1 MPAIIKNR
9 IKDTTNNIMNK
20 NTIIGYLLIGAVLLG
35 YFYFNQPNPQQ
46 IEAQRRYQ
54 DSIAQIQYAQEQAII
69 KAEEEK
75 RAALATQ
82 STDSTS
88 AFFNVLQ
95 GEESFVTLSNEKLSV
110 RLSTLGG
117 RVCSATLADYKN
129 QQGEP
134 ITLFDENDHITVRNA
149 RRGSEELYNQF
160 YFTLDGKEDNINTAN
175 LYFTP
180 IATTDNSVTMRLAF
194 TPDRYLDFAYTLI
207 PDSYML
213 NLSIEAHNMQN
224 MLPGSSREIGINW
237 DQLIRQQEKGFT
249 FEQQYTNI
257 TYKLSDDDTENLSER
272 TSEKENVEQPVD
284 WVALKNQFFSCI
296 VISADEFSDVS
307 LSSDTLHEG
316 RGYMKNCSVAMYA
329 PFDPNGKKATDL
341 QFYFGPNKYS
351 ELQAS
356 NDLSINGDK
365 ELQLHKLI
373 YFGWPIVRLINR
385 YFIIYLFDWLTSWGL
400 SMGLVLLLLTLIVKA
415 IVYPF
420 TYKSYVSSA
429 KMRALKPYIDEI
441 NAKYPKP
448 EDAMR
453 KQQEIMTMYSQ
464 YGASPMGG
472 CLPMLIQMPI
482 FIALFNF
489 VPNAIEL
496 RQQSF
501 LWADDLSSY
510 DALIS
515 WGTSIWPIGNH
526 ISIFCLLF
534 CVTQILNTYY
544 MQKMQPS
551 MGGSPEQEAQMK
563 MMRWMMYIMPI
574 MFFFIFN
581 DYSSGLNYYYF
592 LSTLISVLIFVYMK
606 YTVKEDALLRKMQ
619 AYHEANKNNPAKRS
633 GMMARLE
640 ALQKEQQRILE
651 EQQRRKK

>member
-1 MPAIIKNR
+1 MDKNSSLGFILII
-9 IKDTTNNIMNK
+9 
-20 NTIIGYLLIGAVLLG
+20 AVMLG
-35 YFYFNQPNPQQ
+35 FFYFNQADPQQ
-46 IEAQRRYQ
+46 IEAQKRYQ
-54 DSIAQIQYAQEQAII
+54 DSIAAVQYEQELLAYKETERRQA
-69 KAEEEK
+69 E
-75 RAALATQ
+75 LATLEN
-82 STDSTS
+82 DSTS
-88 AFFNVLQ
+88 LLFNALK
-95 GEESFVTLSNEKLSV
+95 GEEQFVTLSNNKVNL

-117 RVCSATLADYKN
+117 RVCEATLNDYNN
-129 QQGEP
+129 QQGKP
-134 ITLFDENDHITVRNA
+134 VTLFNENDHITIRNA
-149 RRGSEELYNQF
+149 RRGQEDIYNQF
-160 YFTLDGKEDNINTAN
+160 YFTIDGKEENINTSE

-180 IATTDNSVTMRLAF
+180 IHVTDSSVTMRLAF
-194 TPDRYLDFAYTLI
+194 STDKYIDFNYSLL

-213 NLSIEAHNMQN
+213 NLSIEAHNMQGV
-224 MLPGSSREIGINW
+224 LPGSTRELGITW
-237 DQLIRQQEKGFT
+237 DQLLRQQEKGFT

-257 TYKLSDDDTENLSER
+257 TYKIADEGTDNLSER
-272 TSEKENVEQPVD
+272 TNDKENIEEPVD
-284 WVALKNQFFSCI
+284 WVAFKNQFFSCI
-296 VISADEFSDVS
+296 VIAGSEFSNVS
-307 LSSDTLHEG
+307 LSSDTINEG
-316 RGYMKNCSVAMYA
+316 KGYMKNCSASMYT
-329 PFDPNGKKATDL
+329 PFDPSGKNATDL

-351 ELQAS
+351 ELKAS
-356 NDLSINGDK
+356 NKLAINENK

-415 IVYPF
+415 AVYPF

-453 KQQEIMTMYSQ
+453 KQQEIMGLYSK

-501 LWADDLSSY
+501 LWAHDLSSY

-515 WGTSIWPIGNH
+515 WDTYIWPIGNH

-534 CVTQILNTYY
+534 CLTQIVNTYY
-544 MQKMQPS
+544 TSKMQPN
-551 MGGSPEQEAQMK
+551 MGGSPEQEMQMK
-563 MMRWMMYIMPI
+563 MMRWMMYIMPVI
-574 MFFFIFN
+574 FFFIFN

-592 LSTLISVLIFVYMK
+592 LSTLISVIIFIYLRK
-606 YTVKEDALLRKMQ
+606 SVKEQELLRKME
-619 AYHEANKNNPAKRS
+619 AYYEKNKNNPAKRS

-640 ALQKEQQRILE
+640 ALQQEQQRILE
-651 EQQRRKK
+651 EQQKRNKK

>member
-1 MPAIIKNR
+1 
-9 IKDTTNNIMNK
+9 MNK

-35 YFYFNQPNPQQ
+35 YFYFNQPNPEQLA
-46 IEAQRRYQ
+46 AQRRYQ
-54 DSIAQIQYAQEQAII
+54 DSIAQVQYAQEQAAIQA
-69 KAEEEK
+69 AEE
-75 RAALATQ
+75 RQVTLATQ

-88 AFFNVLQ
+88 MLFNVLK
-95 GEESFVTLSNEKLSV
+95 GEEKFITLKNEKLSV
-110 RLSTLGG
+110 RISTLGG
-117 RVCSATLADYKN
+117 RVCSATLADYNN
-129 QQGEP
+129 QEGEP
-134 ITLFDENDHITVRNA
+134 ITLFDEKDHITVRNA
-149 RRGSEELYNQF
+149 RRGNEDLYNQF
-160 YFTLDGKEDNINTAN
+160 YFTLDGKEDNINTSE

-180 IATTDNSVTMRLAF
+180 VEVTDSSVTMRLAF
-194 TPDRYLDFAYTLI
+194 NTDRYMDFAYTLI

-213 NLSIEAHNMQN
+213 NLSVEAHNMQN
-224 MLPGSSREIGINW
+224 ILPGSSREIGINW

-257 TYKLSDDDTENLSER
+257 TYKLKDDDTENLSER
-272 TSEKENVEQPVD
+272 SSDKENIDQPVD

-329 PFDPNGKKATDL
+329 PFDPSGKHPTDL

-351 ELQAS
+351 ELKAS
-356 NDLSINGDK
+356 NNLSINSDK

-400 SMGLVLLLLTLIVKA
+400 SMGLVLLLLTLIVKG

-420 TYKSYVSSA
+420 TYKSYLSSA
-429 KMRALKPYIDEI
+429 KMRALKPYIDEV

-448 EDAMR
+448 EDAMK
-453 KQQEIMTMYSQ
+453 KQQEIMTLYSK

-472 CLPMLIQMPI
+472 CLPMLIQMPV

-501 LWADDLSSY
+501 LWAHDLSSY

-515 WGTSIWPIGNH
+515 WNTSIWPIGNH

-534 CVTQILNTYY
+534 CVTQLLNTYY

-563 MMRWMMYIMPI
+563 IMRWMMYIMPV

-592 LSTLISVLIFVYMK
+592 LSTLISVLIYIYLR
-606 YTVKEDALLRKMQ
+606 YTIKEDELLHKMQ
-619 AYHEANKNNPAKRS
+619 AYYEANKNNPSKRS

-640 ALQKEQQRILE
+640 ALQQEQQRLLE
-651 EQQRRKK
+651 EQQKRRKK

>member
-194 TPDRYLDFAYTLI
+194 TPERYLDFVYTLI

-365 ELQLHKLI
+365 DLQLHKLI

>member
-1 MPAIIKNR
+1 
-9 IKDTTNNIMNK
+9 
-20 NTIIGYLLIGAVLLG
+20 
-35 YFYFNQPNPQQ
+35 
-46 IEAQRRYQ
+46 
-54 DSIAQIQYAQEQAII
+54 
-69 KAEEEK
+69 
-75 RAALATQ
+75 
-82 STDSTS
+82 
-88 AFFNVLQ
+88 
-95 GEESFVTLSNEKLSV
+95 
-110 RLSTLGG
+110 
-117 RVCSATLADYKN
+117 
-129 QQGEP
+129 
-134 ITLFDENDHITVRNA
+134 
-149 RRGSEELYNQF
+149 
-160 YFTLDGKEDNINTAN
+160 
-175 LYFTP
+175 
-180 IATTDNSVTMRLAF
+180 
-194 TPDRYLDFAYTLI
+194 
-207 PDSYML
+207 
-213 NLSIEAHNMQN
+213 MQN
-224 MLPGSSREIGINW
+224 ILPGSSREIGINW

-257 TYKLSDDDTENLSER
+257 TYKLKDDDTENLSER
-272 TSEKENVEQPVD
+272 SSDKENIDQPVD

-329 PFDPNGKKATDL
+329 PFDPSGKHPTDL

-351 ELQAS
+351 ELKAS
-356 NDLSINGDK
+356 NNLSINSDK

-400 SMGLVLLLLTLIVKA
+400 SMGLVLLLLTLIVKG

-420 TYKSYVSSA
+420 TYKSYLSSA
-429 KMRALKPYIDEI
+429 KMRALKPYIDEV

-448 EDAMR
+448 EDAMK
-453 KQQEIMTMYSQ
+453 KQQEIMTLYSK

-472 CLPMLIQMPI
+472 CLPMLIQMPV

-501 LWADDLSSY
+501 LWAHDLSSY

-515 WGTSIWPIGNH
+515 WNTSIWPIGNH

-534 CVTQILNTYY
+534 CVTQLLNTYY

-563 MMRWMMYIMPI
+563 IMRWMMYIMPV

-592 LSTLISVLIFVYMK
+592 LSTLISVLIYIYLR
-606 YTVKEDALLRKMQ
+606 YTIKEDELLHKMQ
-619 AYHEANKNNPAKRS
+619 AYYEANKNNPSKRS

-640 ALQKEQQRILE
+640 ALQQEQQRLLE
-651 EQQRRKK
+651 EQQKRRKK

>member
-1 MPAIIKNR
+1 
-9 IKDTTNNIMNK
+9 MNK

-54 DSIAQIQYAQEQAII
+54 DSIAQVQYAQEQAII

-75 RAALATQ
+75 KAALATQ
-82 STDSTS
+82 VTDSTS
-88 AFFNVLQ
+88 MLFNVLQ
-95 GEESFVTLSNEKLSV
+95 GEESFVTLSNGKLSV

-117 RVCSATLADYKN
+117 RVCSATLADYN
-129 QQGEP
+129 DQQGKP
-134 ITLFDENDHITVRNA
+134 ITLFDENDHITVRNS

-160 YFTLDGKEDNINTAN
+160 YFTLDGKEDNINTAD

-194 TPDRYLDFAYTLI
+194 AADRYLDFAYSLI

-213 NLSIEAHNMQN
+213 NLSVEAHNMQN
-224 MLPGSSREIGINW
+224 ILPGSSREIGINW

-272 TSEKENVEQPVD
+272 TSEKENIDKPVD

-296 VISADEFSDVS
+296 LISADEFSDVS

-329 PFDPNGKKATDL
+329 PFDPSGKKATDL

-351 ELQAS
+351 VLKAS
-356 NDLSINGDK
+356 NKLSINSDK

-448 EDAMR
+448 EDAMK
-453 KQQEIMTMYSQ
+453 KQQEIMTVYSQ

-534 CVTQILNTYY
+534 CVTQILNTYF

-563 MMRWMMYIMPI
+563 MMRWMMYLMPV

-606 YTVKEDALLRKMQ
+606 YTVKEDELLRKMQ
-619 AYHEANKNNPAKRS
+619 AYHEANRNNPAKRS

>member
-1 MPAIIKNR
+1 
-9 IKDTTNNIMNK
+9 MNK

-54 DSIAQIQYAQEQAII
+54 DSIAQVQYAQEQAII

-75 RAALATQ
+75 KAALATQ
-82 STDSTS
+82 VTDSTS
-88 AFFNVLQ
+88 MLFNVLQ
-95 GEESFVTLSNEKLSV
+95 GEESFVTLSNGKLSV

-117 RVCSATLADYKN
+117 RVCSATLADYN
-129 QQGEP
+129 DQQGKP
-134 ITLFDENDHITVRNA
+134 ITLFDENDHITVRNS

-160 YFTLDGKEDNINTAN
+160 YFTLDGKEDNINTAD

-194 TPDRYLDFAYTLI
+194 AADRYLDFAYSLI

-213 NLSIEAHNMQN
+213 NLSVEAHNMQN
-224 MLPGSSREIGINW
+224 ILPGSSREIGINW

-272 TSEKENVEQPVD
+272 TSEKENIDKPVD

-296 VISADEFSDVS
+296 LISADEFSDVS

-329 PFDPNGKKATDL
+329 PFDPSGKKATDL

-351 ELQAS
+351 VLKAS
-356 NDLSINGDK
+356 NKLSINSDK

-448 EDAMR
+448 EDAMK

-534 CVTQILNTYY
+534 CATQILNTYF

-563 MMRWMMYIMPI
+563 MMRWMMYLMPV

-606 YTVKEDALLRKMQ
+606 YTVKEDELLRKMQ
-619 AYHEANKNNPAKRS
+619 AYHEANRNNPAKRS

>member
-1 MPAIIKNR
+1 
-9 IKDTTNNIMNK
+9 MNK

-54 DSIAQIQYAQEQAII
+54 DSIAQVQYAQEQAII

-75 RAALATQ
+75 KAALATQ
-82 STDSTS
+82 VTDSTS
-88 AFFNVLQ
+88 MLFNVLQ
-95 GEESFVTLSNEKLSV
+95 GEESFVTLSNGKLSV

-117 RVCSATLADYKN
+117 RVCSATLADYN
-129 QQGEP
+129 DQQGKP
-134 ITLFDENDHITVRNA
+134 ITLFDENDHITVRNS

-160 YFTLDGKEDNINTAN
+160 YFTLDGKEDNINTAD

-194 TPDRYLDFAYTLI
+194 AADRYLDFAYSLI

-213 NLSIEAHNMQN
+213 NLSVEAHNMQN
-224 MLPGSSREIGINW
+224 ILPGSSREIGINW

-272 TSEKENVEQPVD
+272 TSEKENIDKPVD

-296 VISADEFSDVS
+296 LISADEFSDVS

-329 PFDPNGKKATDL
+329 PFDPSGKKATDL

-351 ELQAS
+351 VLKAS
-356 NDLSINGDK
+356 NELSINSDK

-448 EDAMR
+448 EDAMK
-453 KQQEIMTMYSQ
+453 KQQEIMTVYSQ

-534 CVTQILNTYY
+534 CVTQILNTYF

-563 MMRWMMYIMPI
+563 MMRWMMYLMPV

-606 YTVKEDALLRKMQ
+606 YTVKEDELLRKMQ
-619 AYHEANKNNPAKRS
+619 AYHEANRNNPAKRS

>member
-1 MPAIIKNR
+1 
-9 IKDTTNNIMNK
+9 MNK

-54 DSIAQIQYAQEQAII
+54 DSIAQVQYAQEQAII

-75 RAALATQ
+75 KAALATQ
-82 STDSTS
+82 VTDSTS
-88 AFFNVLQ
+88 MLFNVLQ

-117 RVCSATLADYKN
+117 RVCSATLADYN
-129 QQGEP
+129 DQQGKP
-134 ITLFDENDHITVRNA
+134 ITLFDENDHITVRNS

-160 YFTLDGKEDNINTAN
+160 YFTLDGKEDNINTAD

-180 IATTDNSVTMRLAF
+180 IAATDNSVTMRLAF
-194 TPDRYLDFAYTLI
+194 AADRYLDFAYSLI

-213 NLSIEAHNMQN
+213 NLSVEAHNMQN
-224 MLPGSSREIGINW
+224 ILPGSSRELGINW

-272 TSEKENVEQPVD
+272 TSEKENIDKPVD

-296 VISADEFSDVS
+296 LISADEFSDVS

-316 RGYMKNCSVAMYA
+316 RGYMKNCSAAMYA
-329 PFDPNGKKATDL
+329 PFDPSGKKATDL

-351 ELQAS
+351 VLKAS
-356 NDLSINGDK
+356 NELSINSDK

-448 EDAMR
+448 EDAMK
-453 KQQEIMTMYSQ
+453 KQQEIMTVYSQ

-534 CVTQILNTYY
+534 CVTQILNTYF

-563 MMRWMMYIMPI
+563 MMRWMMYLMPV

-606 YTVKEDALLRKMQ
+606 YTVKEDELLRKMQ
-619 AYHEANKNNPAKRS
+619 AYHEANRNNPAKRS

>member
-69 KAEEEK
+69 KTEEEK

-194 TPDRYLDFAYTLI
+194 TPERYLDFAYTLI

-619 AYHEANKNNPAKRS
+619 AYHEANKNNPTKRS

>member
-1 MPAIIKNR
+1 
-9 IKDTTNNIMNK
+9 MNK

-54 DSIAQIQYAQEQAII
+54 DSIAQVQYAQEQAII

-75 RAALATQ
+75 KAALATQ
-82 STDSTS
+82 VTDSTS
-88 AFFNVLQ
+88 MLFNVLQ

-117 RVCSATLADYKN
+117 RVCSATLADYN
-129 QQGEP
+129 DQQGKP
-134 ITLFDENDHITVRNA
+134 ITLFDENDHITVRNS

-160 YFTLDGKEDNINTAN
+160 YFTLDGKEDNINTAD

-180 IATTDNSVTMRLAF
+180 IAATDNSVTMRLAF
-194 TPDRYLDFAYTLI
+194 AADRYLDFAYSLI

-213 NLSIEAHNMQN
+213 NLSVEAHNMQN
-224 MLPGSSREIGINW
+224 ILPGSSREIGINW

-272 TSEKENVEQPVD
+272 TSEKENIDKPVD

-296 VISADEFSDVS
+296 LISADEFSDVS

-316 RGYMKNCSVAMYA
+316 RGYMKNCSAAMYA
-329 PFDPNGKKATDL
+329 PFDPSGKKATDL

-351 ELQAS
+351 VLKAS
-356 NDLSINGDK
+356 NKLSINSDK

-373 YFGWPIVRLINR
+373 NFGWPIVRLINR

-448 EDAMR
+448 EDAMK
-453 KQQEIMTMYSQ
+453 KQQEIMTVYSQ

-534 CVTQILNTYY
+534 CVTQILNTYF

-563 MMRWMMYIMPI
+563 MMRWMMYLMPV

-606 YTVKEDALLRKMQ
+606 YTVKEDELLRKMQ
-619 AYHEANKNNPAKRS
+619 AYHEANRNNPAKRS

>member
-1 MPAIIKNR
+1 
-9 IKDTTNNIMNK
+9 MNK

-35 YFYFNQPNPQQ
+35 YFYFNQPNPEQLA
-46 IEAQRRYQ
+46 AQRRYQ
-54 DSIAQIQYAQEQAII
+54 DSIAQVQYAQEQAAIQA
-69 KAEEEK
+69 AEE
-75 RAALATQ
+75 RQVTLATQ

-88 AFFNVLQ
+88 MLFNVLK
-95 GEESFVTLSNEKLSV
+95 GEEKFITLKNEKLSV
-110 RLSTLGG
+110 RISTLGG
-117 RVCSATLADYKN
+117 RVCSATLADYNN
-129 QQGEP
+129 QEGEP
-134 ITLFDENDHITVRNA
+134 ITLFDEKDHITVRNA
-149 RRGSEELYNQF
+149 RRGNEDLYNQF
-160 YFTLDGKEDNINTAN
+160 YFTLDGKEDNINTSE

-180 IATTDNSVTMRLAF
+180 VEVTDSSVTMRLAF
-194 TPDRYLDFAYTLI
+194 NTDRYMDFAYTLI

-213 NLSIEAHNMQN
+213 NLSVEAHNMQN
-224 MLPGSSREIGINW
+224 ILPGSSREIGINW

-257 TYKLSDDDTENLSER
+257 TYKLKDDDTENLSER
-272 TSEKENVEQPVD
+272 SSDKENIDQPVD

-329 PFDPNGKKATDL
+329 PFDPSGKHPTDL

-351 ELQAS
+351 ELKAS
-356 NDLSINGDK
+356 NNLSINSDK

-400 SMGLVLLLLTLIVKA
+400 SMGLVLLLLTLIVKG

-420 TYKSYVSSA
+420 TYKSYLSSA
-429 KMRALKPYIDEI
+429 KMRALKPYIDEV

-448 EDAMR
+448 EDAMK
-453 KQQEIMTMYSQ
+453 KQQEIMTLYSK

-472 CLPMLIQMPI
+472 CLPMLIQMPV

-501 LWADDLSSY
+501 LWAHDLSSY

-515 WGTSIWPIGNH
+515 WNTSIWPIGNH

-534 CVTQILNTYY
+534 CVTQLLNTYY

-563 MMRWMMYIMPI
+563 IMRWMMYIMPV

-592 LSTLISVLIFVYMK
+592 LSTLISVLIYIYLR
-606 YTVKEDALLRKMQ
+606 YTIKEDKLLHKMQ
-619 AYHEANKNNPAKRS
+619 AYYEANKNNPSKRS

-640 ALQKEQQRILE
+640 ALQQEQQRLLE
-651 EQQRRKK
+651 EQQKRRKK